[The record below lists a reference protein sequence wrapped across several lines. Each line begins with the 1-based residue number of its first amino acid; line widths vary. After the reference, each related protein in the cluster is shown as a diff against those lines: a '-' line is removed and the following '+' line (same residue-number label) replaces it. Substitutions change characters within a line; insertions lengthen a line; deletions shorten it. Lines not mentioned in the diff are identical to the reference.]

1 MKIITPGDPGFYIN
15 RRRWHERESH
25 MSVGVEGIYTL
36 RAIKPGV
43 GVVRETSF
51 HNLITNLGLDAIGT
65 GAAWS
70 HMHLGTGTA
79 PPSVTDTSL
88 ANFGVAISNYPN
100 SADGISPTP
109 PYYGYLRLTWKSSVG
124 GAAGVWT
131 EIGISNQ
138 SSNGNLRSRELIRDN
153 LGNPTS
159 FPVQSDEQFE
169 GTYELRMYAP
179 ESDVVADIS
188 LSGVT
193 YTTTTRPLR
202 VTTAS
207 FGWAMVNVASSVS
220 GGLFYLRTSGV
231 LAGTSIAMNGDLGA
245 VTDNDPSATALHTS
259 GASAIANS
267 YVPGSYQRDYGLRF
281 GAGVAV
287 GSINVLRLICTTT
300 AWQVK
305 YHTPVNKLDTEEFI
319 HNQRFSWARR

>member
-25 MSVGVEGIYTL
+25 MAVGVEGIYTL

-51 HNLITNLGLDAIGT
+51 HNLITNLGMDAIGD
-65 GAAWS
+65 GSAWRY
-70 HMHLGTGTA
+70 MHLGTGTT
-79 PPSVTDTSL
+79 PPTVTDTGL
-88 ANFGVAISNYPN
+88 ANFGVALTAFPS
-100 SADGISPTP
+100 SDTGASPTP
-109 PYYGYLRLTWKSSVG
+109 PYYGYQRMTWTSSVG
-124 GAAGVWT
+124 DATGVWT
-131 EIGISNQ
+131 EIGISGQ
-138 SSNGNLRSRELIRDN
+138 ATNGNLRSRELIRDN

-202 VTTAS
+202 VTTANA
-207 FGWAMVNVASSVS
+207 GW
-220 GGLFYLRTSGV
+220 GLNMANGATNGHFVFTTGSMSTNTC
-231 LAGTSIAMNGDLGA
+231 AAMNGDLAA
-245 VTDNDPSATALHTS
+245 VTAASPSGTVVGS
-259 GASAIANS
+259 GSTTGITGS
-267 YVPGSYQRDYGLRF
+267 YVPGSYHRDYGIRF

-287 GSINVLRLICTTT
+287 GSINVLRLLCRTT

-305 YHTPVNKLDTEEFI
+305 YHTPVNKLETEEFI
-319 HNQRFSWARR
+319 HNQRFSWVRR

>member
-25 MSVGVEGIYTL
+25 MAVGVEGIYTL

-51 HNLITNLGLDAIGT
+51 HNLITNLGMDAIGT
-65 GAAWS
+65 GAAWNC
-70 HMHLGTGTA
+70 MHLGTGTT
-79 PPSVTDTSL
+79 PPSVTDTGL
-88 ANFGVAISNYPN
+88 ANFGVAITSST
-100 SADGISPTP
+100 SARGVSPAP
-109 PYYGYLRLTWKSSVG
+109 PYYGYLRITWTSSVG
-124 GAAGVWT
+124 GATGTWT

-138 SSNGNLRSRELIRDN
+138 TTNGNLRSRELIRDN

-169 GTYELRMYAP
+169 GTYELRFYAP

-202 VTTAS
+202 VTDTI
-207 FGWAMVNVASSVS
+207 WAPVIESPSSD
-220 GGLFYLRTSGV
+220 GRFYFRTGSMS
-231 LAGTSIAMNGDLGA
+231 TSNNCAAMSGDLGA
-245 VTDNDPSATALHTS
+245 VTDFDPSATLVGTGSTS
-259 GASAIANS
+259 LIAGA
-267 YVPGSYQRDYGLRF
+267 YVPGSHQRDYGLRF
-281 GAGVAV
+281 GSGVAV
-287 GSINVLRLICTTT
+287 GSINVLRLCCVST

-305 YHTPVNKLDTEEFI
+305 YHTPVNKLATEEFI

>member
-25 MSVGVEGIYTL
+25 MAVGVEGIYTL

-51 HNLITNLGLDAIGT
+51 HNLITNLGMDAIGN
-65 GAAWS
+65 GGLWS
-70 HMHLGTGTA
+70 SMHLGTGTT
-79 PPSVTDTSL
+79 PPAVTDTGL
-88 ANFGVAISNYPN
+88 ANFGVAITNTPTSD
-100 SADGISPTP
+100 SGASPTP
-109 PYYGYLRLTWKSSVG
+109 PYYGYRRMTWTSSVG
-124 GAAGVWT
+124 GATGVWT
-131 EIGISNQ
+131 EIGIS
-138 SSNGNLRSRELIRDN
+138 SGSANGNLRSRELIRDN

-169 GTYELRMYAP
+169 GTYELRMYVP

-202 VTTAS
+202 ATGGIWAPNLTFVPGSGHFGFVTGPMQTNTCA
-207 FGWAMVNVASSVS
+207 
-220 GGLFYLRTSGV
+220 
-231 LAGTSIAMNGDLGA
+231 AMNGDLAA
-245 VTDNDPSATALHTS
+245 VTDTTPSGTVVGGGNTTGITS
-259 GASAIANS
+259 A
-267 YVPGSYQRDYGLRF
+267 YVPGSYQRDYGIRF

-305 YHTPVNKLDTEEFI
+305 YHTPVNKLTTEEFI
-319 HNQRFSWARR
+319 HNQRFSWVRR